1 MDFFEQQD
9 RARGLSGYLIFL
21 FGLGVFMILVAIF
34 CVASFAV
41 GTTAEYRDLA
51 WTWGLAIISCL
62 LSGSAIFAASAFRIN
77 WLSKGGQVIAES
89 LGGQR
94 ISGNTKDPSARQIL
108 NVVEEMAIASGTPV
122 PPVYLIDEE
131 GINAFAAGYSPRDA
145 VIGVTRGCALRL
157 NRDQL
162 QGVMAHEFSHILN
175 GDMRTNIRLTGIIFG
190 IVFLSRIGRIMLDFG
205 RLSGGRRRSGKNE
218 GGGILLV
225 LAIGLFLI
233 GGIGAFFGAM
243 IRASISRQREFLA
256 DASAVQFTRNPEGI
270 SGALKRIGGFSEGSK
285 LHSPE
290 ASEFSHMFFGS
301 GISSL
306 FATHPPLPIR
316 ILRIEPN
323 WKKTYPNTDK
333 IIEKPPS
340 IGPESAVS
348 GFLSSHSS
356 PASTNTP
363 TRPKAV
369 AGVPKYKKTY
379 SARTFLKTNHQID
392 QEKLT
397 QVRTLIS
404 SIPKN
409 LIEQAREPFGSRC
422 LLFAMLLDT
431 KDEKVMEKQL
441 RKIELQC
448 EKGTAEQTEKIKPS
462 LFGLSIEQKFI
473 LVEEARPGI
482 AELSPRQFSD
492 FQNLIFSLIASD
504 DQITLFEWSLQKVI
518 DHDFG
523 KKHSTREQ
531 LHGRASVSSRL
542 PECAVLIGALAHHG
556 QDGADP
562 KPAYD
567 EGIRALDRSRGVPFP
582 EKNACGL
589 SSMDRALQR
598 LSKLS
603 AVDKRSLLQA
613 CAQTID
619 HDGKTTDVEIQILR
633 GISCSLSCP
642 IGPNLIANPQS
653 A

>member
-21 FGLGVFMILVAIF
+21 FGLGVIVILVAVF
-34 CVASFAV
+34 CLASFAL
-41 GTTAEYRDLA
+41 GITAEHREMA
-51 WTWGLAIISCL
+51 WTLELAVLSAV
-62 LSGSAIFAASAFRIN
+62 LSGISIFLASAFRIH

-94 ISGNTKDPSARQIL
+94 LSGNTKDPTARQIL

-122 PPVYLIDEE
+122 PPVYLMDEE

-218 GGGILLV
+218 GGGILIIVGL
-225 LAIGLFLI
+225 GLFLI

-301 GISSL
+301 GVSSL

-333 IIEKPPS
+333 ITEKPPS
-340 IGPESAVS
+340 IESTSALAGFAAPPSAQVTDAKPRENQVAPVS
-348 GFLSSHSS
+348 NRGKS
-356 PASTNTP
+356 P
-363 TRPKAV
+363 
-369 AGVPKYKKTY
+369 
-379 SARTFLKTNHQID
+379 SAQSFLKTTQQID
-392 QEKLT
+392 GEKLA
-397 QVRTLIS
+397 QARSLIS
-404 SIPKN
+404 SVPEY
-409 LIEQAREPFGSRC
+409 LIERAREPFGARC

-431 KDEKVMEKQL
+431 QNEKVLEKQ
-441 RKIELQC
+441 IHTIQLQS
-448 EKGTAEQTEKIKPS
+448 ESGTAEETEKIMPHLS
-462 LFGLSIEQKFI
+462 GLSSEQIFL
-473 LVEEARPGI
+473 LVEESRPGI
-482 AELSPRQFSD
+482 AELSPRQFST
-492 FQNLIFSLIASD
+492 FQDLIFSLIASD
-504 DQITLFEWSLQKVI
+504 DQITLFEWSLQKII

-523 KKHSTREQ
+523 KKHSNPQ
-531 LHGRASVSSRL
+531 PLHGRASVSSRL
-542 PECAVLIGALAHHG
+542 PECAVLIGALAYHG

-562 KPAYD
+562 QPAYNV
-567 EGIRALDRSRGVPFP
+567 GIRSLDRSGRAPFP

-589 SSMDRALQR
+589 SSIDQALQR

-603 AVDKRSLLQA
+603 AVDKRSLLEA
-613 CAQTID
+613 CARTID
-619 HDGKTTDVEIQILR
+619 YDGKTTDVEIQILR
-633 GISCSLSCP
+633 GISCFLSCP
-642 IGPNLIANPQS
+642 LGPDLIANAPS